1 MADVK
6 PGQSEAAGTPPS
18 PPPVAAT
25 ETVTPPPAAETQP
38 PPTDNPPAVETPAAP
53 TPERDAQGRFVKPE
67 DRAKAGA
74 EGGWMVHLRPED
86 REELKREP
94 WRYSEM
100 KAKLAAYEGQ
110 RAQVPS
116 PATPPPPDP
125 SEEYAERMSALA
137 SRNAASPM
145 EAKDYYREEA
155 KIREDFTRKTTERV
169 ASEQAQKQFSQM
181 TEAQEVSYIGRQPE
195 VQNPDFVDKM
205 VGLFTRGG
213 GRLSRTQ
220 AYEMTKA
227 WFADK
232 FPQPTNGTVKTAPV
246 VAPALGEM
254 RTTSQA
260 PSQPSM
266 SIYEKFAR
274 TPTGKAINDRGAFR

>member
-1 MADVK
+1 MNDVT
-6 PGQSEAAGTPPS
+6 PGQTDAAGTPPS

-25 ETVTPPPAAETQP
+25 EAKTPPPADVQP
-38 PPTDNPPAVETPAAP
+38 PPQDNPPAGETPAAP
-53 TPERDAQGRFVKPE
+53 MPERDAQGRFIKPE

-110 RAQVPS
+110 RAQVQA

-125 SEEYAERMSALA
+125 SEEYAERMASLA
-137 SRNAASPM
+137 ARNAASPM

-155 KIREDFTRKTTERV
+155 KIREDFTRRTTERV

-181 TEAQEVSYIGRQPE
+181 TEQQEVSYIGRQPE
-195 VQNPDFVDKM
+195 VRDPDFVDKM
-205 VGLFTRGG
+205 VGLFTRGQG
-213 GRLSRTQ
+213 KITRTQ

-232 FPQPTNGTVKTAPV
+232 FPQPTNGTVKPAPV

-254 RTTSQA
+254 RSTAQA

-274 TPTGKAINDRGAFR
+274 TPTGKAINDRGASR